1 LAYTLTQGLPQD
13 KIVALRQCIERIW
26 MNVPEKTIK
35 IQMNTLPNCP
45 AMTATDEIAV
55 ALNMGS

>member
-1 LAYTLTQGLPQD
+1 M
-13 KIVALRQCIERIW
+13 ALRQCIERIW